1 MSENSNVQGSFG
13 EYSEGEKMENLIFSL
28 NATIPIFLLM
38 VLGVF
43 FRRVGLIKGEL
54 IGGLNQF
61 VFKAALPVL
70 LFGDLAVEDFTSVW
84 DTRFV
89 VFCFGTTLLSI
100 TIVYLISLTLKDSSI
115 RGEFVQ
121 GSYRSSAAIL
131 GIAFIKNIYG
141 TSGMA
146 PLMIVGSVPLYNVMA
161 VVVLSFMR
169 PGQSGMSDP
178 TLLKK
183 TLRGIATNPIILGIF
198 FGALWSVLKI
208 PMPAIMLKTV
218 NTLGGM
224 ATPLGLM
231 AMGAGF
237 DWKQAKRGIPWQF
250 YETIWTL
257 RDLSSCGSLLR
268 LPGGKIDCDSRH
280 AWLKY
285 DGQQLCHGPQYGTR
299 RSSHLKHCRI
309 DDLRKCVFVDVLV
322 IFIKDIRVDLK
333 LQPHLVPHDIAV
345 YGHRDSL
352 IFKSK

>member
-1 MSENSNVQGSFG
+1 
-13 EYSEGEKMENLIFSL
+13 MENLIFSL

-43 FRRVGLIKGEL
+43 FNRIGLIKGEM

-84 DTRFV
+84 DTKFV
-89 VFCFGTTLLSI
+89 LFCFGTTLLSI
-100 TIVYLISLTLKDSSI
+100 ALVYLISLLLKDSSI

-161 VVVLSFMR
+161 VVILSFMR
-169 PGQSGMSDP
+169 PGQNGMSP
-178 TLLKK
+178 AVLKK
-183 TLRGIATNPIILGIF
+183 TLRGIVTNPIILGIF
-198 FGALWSVLKI
+198 FGALWSILKI
-208 PMPAIMLKTV
+208 PMPSILGKTV
-218 NTLGGM
+218 STLGGM

-237 DWKQAKRGIPWQF
+237 DWKKAKSGMGPAFLGSFMKLFGLCAIFLPIAVFAGFREAKLIAILVMLG
-250 YETIWTL
+250 
-257 RDLSSCGSLLR
+257 SSTTVSSYVMARNMGHAGVLTSSIVALTTCGSAFSLTFWLYLLKT
-268 LPGGKIDCDSRH
+268 L
-280 AWLKY
+280 A
-285 DGQQLCHGPQYGTR
+285 
-299 RSSHLKHCRI
+299 
-309 DDLRKCVFVDVLV
+309 
-322 IFIKDIRVDLK
+322 
-333 LQPHLVPHDIAV
+333 
-345 YGHRDSL
+345 L
-352 IFKSK
+352 I